1 MAIPDYFQRN
11 AVAISQAISGLDEQR
26 LEARLADVCIGVTI
40 GLDAGGEEGRAM
52 TDLLVRLLARL
63 YPLIVIREEEEGGG
77 EDHVSALARR
87 INPRIDLSGQPTIE
101 VVVGTARPRWKTA
114 RTVFAG
120 SKGWSARLSTHDP
133 QGCGASNNPFGA
145 GLAACL
151 AAADVF
157 RHVFLPGA
165 ELDGE
170 CEIAVPNAG
179 EWATDNG
186 DVHGNVGSCVLAGA
200 GAIGNAVAWALSRTR
215 VEGSIEIVDHE
226 SVDLGNLQR
235 YVLAE
240 RDDEKRRKALF
251 VVGGFNGTL
260 SASAHECTLAE
271 FLQKKSHKVDNLL
284 LALDSAKDRC
294 AAQASLPRRVAN
306 AWTQPG
312 DLGVSSHDF
321 LEGACVNCLYLPDGE
336 QKNEDQIIAE
346 SFGVPD
352 RLMQV
357 RTLLYKNEGAPRDLL
372 VAIATARDLP
382 LAKLVPFEGR
392 QLRAL
397 YREGFC
403 GGAVIP
409 LGDLGRPANDV
420 HVPLAHQSA
429 LAGVLLAAAGVRMG
443 LSGRVDSV
451 VTQYDVLKPQ
461 ERFQVYP
468 AAKHAGERC
477 ICQDADY
484 REVYRRKY
492 RE

>member
-26 LEARLADVCIGVTI
+26 LEARLADVCIGVTL
-40 GLDAGGEEGRAM
+40 GPDAGGEEGRAIA
-52 TDLLVRLLARL
+52 DLLVRLLARL
-63 YPLIVIREEEEGGG
+63 YPSLVIREEGEGSVGSQVG
-77 EDHVSALARR
+77 ALARR

-101 VVVGTARPRWKTA
+101 VVVGTARARWKTA
-114 RTVFAG
+114 RTVFVG
-120 SKGWSARLSTHDP
+120 SKSWSARLSTHDP
-133 QGCGASNNPFGA
+133 QGCGASRNPFGA
-145 GLAACL
+145 GLAACQ

-157 RHVFLPGA
+157 RHVFLPGV

-170 CEIAVPNAG
+170 YEIAVPNVG
-179 EWATDNG
+179 EWATDDGNA
-186 DVHGNVGSCVLAGA
+186 HGNVGSLVLAGA
-200 GAIGNAVAWALSRTR
+200 GAIGNAAAWALSRTR
-215 VEGSIEIVDHE
+215 VEGAIEIVDHE

-240 RDDEKRRKALF
+240 RGDEKRPKAPF
-251 VVGGFNGTL
+251 VAGVFNGKL

-321 LEGACVNCLYLPDGE
+321 VEGACVNCLYLPDGK

-346 SFGVPD
+346 SFGVPGL
-352 RLMQV
+352 LMQV
-357 RTLLYKNEGAPRDLL
+357 RILLYTNEGAPRDLL

-382 LAKLVPFEGR
+382 LAKLLPFEGR
-392 QLRAL
+392 PLRAL
-397 YREGFC
+397 YMEGFC

-409 LGDLGRPANDV
+409 LGDLGKPANNV

-443 LSGRVDSV
+443 LGGRVDSV
-451 VTQYDVLKPQ
+451 VTRYDVLKPPEQ
-461 ERFQVYP
+461 FQVYP
-468 AAKHAGERC
+468 AANHARERC

-492 RE
+492 L